1 MIYAGFLYFGS
12 QPRFRSFK
20 EEKLIKA
27 VAAFSEDEPKVVRK
41 NSLVVAYGKISNT
54 HDGDQLWESDSSL
67 LFGRVFD
74 KERSCPLESGTFKK
88 LSSLSKEEVLKK
100 VWGKYVYLWPNPA
113 ASRFD
118 IVVDSTGQLPFFY
131 YPFPDGSL
139 LFSSDIEVLL
149 KALGEKPE
157 FNWEYLCS
165 YMIYGNSSATLTPF
179 ENVFELPPACC
190 LSITKDER
198 KTTPFWN
205 PLGSYKNPE
214 IQNQNAVNVLQDAL
228 KPWIEPYKN
237 ICVSL
242 SGGLDS
248 SSLVY
253 CLKNIVTQDQNL
265 FALNY
270 FHSQVKSS
278 NELVHA
284 RQVCQETGIELIE
297 VDASNSLPFDPVH
310 KKHPLKP
317 NKPFPGLVSLKWI
330 DVAQDHIPSTDPF
343 TFISGHGSDHIFMR
357 PPSKKSTADYLLE
370 KGLKGYKGQI
380 ESVAHFY
387 RDPLYSI
394 FKENADSLWAYLC
407 ASRPNKR
414 DINKPAD
421 ETPEWITKGTRQNA
435 SSTFIHPIY
444 AYLPKKTL
452 PGKYDQVD
460 AVYEGLASIHMAI
473 ENQINPT
480 YYPFLYEPVVEFA
493 LSFPTYELFKEGY
506 DRYPLRK
513 SVSDTFKTAT
523 VWRRDKSQTTGLF
536 QLGMKRNLDYIL
548 DLCLNGHFV
557 RQGLVEKEGLQKTI
571 HLISNGDVKHMWPFM
586 HLASIELFLRY
597 WDEKAS

>member
-1 MIYAGFLYFGS
+1 MIYVGYLNVGS
-12 QPRFRSFK
+12 QAVK
-20 EEKLIKA
+20 EENLIKA
-27 VAAFSEDEPKVVRK
+27 VSAFSQDTPRVVRK
-41 NSLVVAYGKISNT
+41 NGLVVCYGKISNS
-54 HDGDQLWESDSSL
+54 HDRDSLWENASSL
-67 LFGRVFD
+67 MIGRVFD
-74 KERSCPLESGTFKK
+74 KERSCTLKEEAFKQ
-88 LSSLSKEEVLKK
+88 LSSLSKEEMLNK
-100 VWGKYVYLWPNPA
+100 VWGKYIYLRSNPNGTQ
-113 ASRFD
+113 FD

-139 LFSSDIEVLL
+139 LFSSDLEVLF
-149 KALGEKPE
+149 KALGERPD

-165 YMIYGNSSATLTPF
+165 YMIYGNSSAILTPF
-179 ENVFELPPACC
+179 ENVFELPPACS
-190 LSITKDER
+190 LSVAKNDR
-198 KTTPFWN
+198 KTLPFWK
-205 PLGSYKNPE
+205 PLGSYKNPD
-214 IQNQNAVNVLQDAL
+214 IQTQDTVSVLQNTL
-228 KPWIEPYKN
+228 KPWVQEYKS

-253 CLKNIVTQDQNL
+253 CLKNIVTRDQNL

-284 RQVCQETGIELIE
+284 RQVCKETGIELIE
-297 VDASNSLPFDPVH
+297 VDASSCLPFDPTH

-317 NKPFPGLVSLKWI
+317 NKPFPGLVSLKWL
-330 DVAQDHIPSTDPF
+330 DVIQDHIPATDPF

-370 KGLKGYKGQI
+370 KGLKGYKGQL

-387 RDPLYSI
+387 RDPLYAI
-394 FKENADSLWAYLC
+394 FKENADSLWTHLC
-407 ASRPNKR
+407 SFHPNKR
-414 DINKPAD
+414 DIRKPVD
-421 ETPEWITKGTRQNA
+421 ETPEWVKETIRQNT
-435 SSTFIHPIY
+435 SSDFIHPIY
-444 AYLPKKTL
+444 DHLPKKIL

-460 AVYEGLASIHMAI
+460 AVYEGLASIHMAM
-473 ENQINPT
+473 ESQIDPT

-513 SVSDTFKTAT
+513 SVSDTFKTDT

-536 QLGMKRNLDYIL
+536 QLGMKRNLDHIL

-557 RQGLVEKEGLQKTI
+557 KQGLVEKEGLQHTI
-571 HLISNGDVKHMWPFM
+571 SLISNGDIKHMWPLM
-586 HLASIELFLRY
+586 HLASTELFLRY
-597 WDEKAS
+597 WDEKVS